1 MLGWH
6 WFYFFWMWAGQEILI
21 KSSIYI
27 GKLRKIYL
35 MILSSECWEGTIER
49 NKQYMFFSNMNEIV
63 ACVYS
68 LKKNQLSQFGNFGR
82 SSSLQMK
89 QFVVISRNGDWQREI
104 FLYPCSLFCY
114 LKIVHIIAAVFKL
127 SNTRKKQNPKS
138 QNFWWKLLCG
148 YSPIKEWQKNKQKK
162 TCE

>member
-1 MLGWH
+1 
-6 WFYFFWMWAGQEILI
+6 
-21 KSSIYI
+21 
-27 GKLRKIYL
+27 

-89 QFVVISRNGDWQREI
+89 QFVVISRNAIGSEKS
-104 FLYPCSLFCY
+104 FYTPAHFFATLKLFT
-114 LKIVHIIAAVFKL
+114 
-127 SNTRKKQNPKS
+127 S
-138 QNFWWKLLCG
+138 
-148 YSPIKEWQKNKQKK
+148 
-162 TCE
+162 